1 MLSNP
6 VVLKEVAELLI
17 KKQDSD
23 TKKMLAEAQA
33 TELHTKAQQLPN
45 QGGVNPLE
53 AQIKQ
58 AMAQADM
65 QLKGADLQL
74 KQAQIAEVQA
84 KGQLDRTADPMKMA
98 DLQLRQRE
106 LDQKQE
112 DAELDA
118 INRKRDRESRE
129 RLAAV
134 KLAEDMAANPQ
145 GLGVINSILDPNMV
159 QRLES
164 NEPKL
169 KSGSD

>member
-1 MLSNP
+1 
-6 VVLKEVAELLI
+6 VG
-17 KKQDSD
+17 
-23 TKKMLAEAQA
+23 EAQA
-33 TELHTKAQQLPN
+33 AELHAKAQQIP
-45 QGGVNPLE
+45 QEGATEGGGVNPMD

-58 AMAQADM
+58 ALAQADL
-65 QLKGADLQL
+65 QLKGADLQF

-84 KGQLDRTADPMKMA
+84 KGQADRTADPMKMA

-134 KLAEDMAANPQ
+134 KLAEEMAANPQ
-145 GLGVINSILDPNMV
+145 GLGVVDQILDPGMV
-159 QRLES
+159 QRLEA

>member
-1 MLSNP
+1 M
-6 VVLKEVAELLI
+6 
-17 KKQDSD
+17 D
-23 TKKMLAEAQA
+23 
-33 TELHTKAQQLPN
+33 
-45 QGGVNPLE
+45 

-58 AMAQADM
+58 AQLQADL

-84 KGQLDRTADPMKMA
+84 KAQMGQAGDPMKMA
-98 DLQLRQRE
+98 DLQLRQQE
-106 LDQKQE
+106 LMAKQQ
-112 DAELDA
+112 DSELDA

-145 GLGVINSILDPNMV
+145 GLGVVDQILDPGMI

-169 KSGSD
+169 KSGTD